1 MILSKC
7 AVFGRKKS
15 SFVKNQK
22 AKELLSYLGLRTPL
36 GKVPILGDILF
47 WVV

>member
-7 AVFGRKKS
+7 AVFGSKKS

-22 AKELLSYLGLRTPL
+22 VKELSSNLGLRTPL

-47 WVV
+47 